1 MAPSSSHGRAG
12 KAHKKTRA
20 VEARV
25 SQEESLC
32 QLAAIR
38 ERAANRHADQDA

>member
-1 MAPSSSHGRAG
+1 MASISSVDVVG

-25 SQEESLC
+25 SQEES
-32 QLAAIR
+32 
-38 ERAANRHADQDA
+38 